1 VVAERFLVTG
11 ALGCVGS
18 WTVRVLREAGH
29 DVVALNR
36 GLGLER
42 LRLVM
47 ERDDLADI
55 TFERCDITDRDAV
68 EDVFE
73 RHEPTRVVHLAA
85 LQIPFCRAD
94 PSRGAQVNVQGTVN
108 IFEAVRTR
116 SEQIGMLVYSGSAA
130 MYSPADA
137 EAVARDEDAAPHPQ
151 THYGVFKWANES
163 TAKVYWREHGV
174 ASIGLRPMVVF
185 GPGRDQGLTSA
196 STMAMRAAALGEE
209 FEIPHGGSSLF
220 NYAPDAAR
228 MFVAAACTRLDGA
241 LTFNMPGSAVSV
253 EDVVSAIRYSVVDA
267 KVGYAGEPLPF
278 PSTFATGGYTDVAPV
293 TVTPFAD
300 AVDATIKHFLRA
312 VG

>member
-18 WTVRVLREAGH
+18 WTLRVLLEGGH
-29 DVVALNR
+29 DVIALNR

-47 ERDDLADI
+47 EREDLGDI
-55 TFERCDITDRDAV
+55 TFEACDITDREAV
-68 EDVFE
+68 EAVFE

-108 IFEAVRTR
+108 IFEAVRAR
-116 SEQIGMLVYSGSAA
+116 REQIGVLVYSGSAA

-137 EAVARDEDAAPHPQ
+137 DAVALDEDAAPHPE

-163 TAKVYWREHGV
+163 TAKVYWQEHGV

-185 GPGRDQGLTSA
+185 GPGRDQGLTSG
-196 STMAMRAAALGEE
+196 STMAMRAAARGES

-220 NYAPDAAR
+220 NYAPDAAQ
-228 MFVAAACTRLDGA
+228 MFVAAACTRVDGA
-241 LTFNMPGSAVSV
+241 LTFNMPGSVVSV

-267 KVGYAGEPLPF
+267 RVGYTGEPLPF

-293 TVTPFAD
+293 TVTPFAE
-300 AVDATIKHFLRA
+300 AVDATIQHFIRA
-312 VG
+312 SA